1 MFDMNFEPWIVG
13 DISTVGFME
22 ELQEQ
27 AVNDALD
34 YIHSHYSNSLPLA
47 AMQAVIGEFDI
58 DYPNL
63 PDWLRAKLDT
73 VDVY

>member
-13 DISTVGFME
+13 DISTIGFAE

-27 AVNDALD
+27 AVNDAVD
-34 YIHSHYSNSLPLA
+34 YIRAHYGNSLPVPE
-47 AMQAVIGEFDI
+47 MDAVISSFDI

-63 PDWLRAKLDT
+63 PGWLKDKLDEF
-73 VDVY
+73 DVY